1 MKGAKNV
8 THKIMD
14 RQIDARYH
22 NTAVFGSSAAGCART
37 MGGVAGSSPST
48 RTAGADLGTG
58 VFKARVNSDPKS
70 DWLQGT
76 AHLQIGNDQYQFNF
90 RRLEEVILD
99 ENDQPIGGFFS
110 GFVIGSSINE
120 PVEFRVSVVS
130 MDLDPGE
137 SFTIDFEIGINVTFD
152 AQGTPI
158 LERWQ
163 SPRDSLAPT
172 LIVPQEVDVDGDG
185 HHQIF

>member
-1 MKGAKNV
+1 MAFSQQQVEIQDSN
-8 THKIMD
+8 
-14 RQIDARYH
+14 
-22 NTAVFGSSAAGCART
+22 
-37 MGGVAGSSPST
+37 
-48 RTAGADLGTG
+48 GADLGTG

-120 PVEFRVSVVS
+120 PVDFRVSVVS
-130 MDLDPGE
+130 TDQDPGE
-137 SFTIDFEIGINVTFD
+137 SFTIDFQIGLNVTFD
-152 AQGTPI
+152 AQGTLI
-158 LERWQ
+158 FERWQ
-163 SPRDSLAPT
+163 SPRDSLATTRYFEPSA
-172 LIVPQEVDVDGDG
+172 P
-185 HHQIF
+185 F